1 MFEEGKIKF
10 SDIKTF
16 LETNPDGVESSSVAG
31 WSAPFKMPNEL
42 DAFGQAI
49 GSLRGGSS
57 YTRSSYSFSEFR
69 GITKADLPVI
79 TSDLIINQTI
89 TSFIFNFSYQ
99 IVASNMSGDKNHPFL
114 YTINNN
120 ASVGSLTVSNTGL
133 ISGVIDVSSKTIVN
147 NSLTLSFNAIAANYA
162 GASVQPIT
170 LNLTV
175 SLPNEKPEIE
185 IIGLNPKY
193 LITGDTYN
201 DEGATAFDP
210 EDGSLT
216 SSIVTTNP
224 VNTAVA
230 GTYQVKYN
238 VQDSQGL
245 AADEKIRT
253 VIVNLPANDPPVI
266 TRTGPASVT
275 IVQNTTYT
283 DQGAT
288 ASDAQ
293 DGNITSRIVTV
304 NPVNTSVPATYRITY
319 NVTDLGGLSA
329 DQVTRIVV
337 VEPEPNTP
345 PTITLTGSAAVSVN
359 AGSTY
364 TDQGATATDAQD
376 GNLTSQIVVTTSEG
390 GTSANISTTNPRALT
405 ITYTV
410 TDSGGMS
417 ASTSRQVTI
426 VNTPPVITLIGDP
439 VVNIG
444 PPPTPTSTLPED
456 FITAQQDCDPTANL
470 DGYLYDEN
478 HYVIRYAAVQR
489 SGQFTARGQVYEFY
503 CYGSASSFVTNAPNF
518 TPFYTLQA
526 KTLSLFNTSICVG
539 WASWQYS
546 AQAGGQEMAA
556 FGLVYD
562 GTRNS
567 ILLHTLDTPYI
578 ASNVNVLASSQNYR
592 QYIHPQNC
600 STSDSLDRYDTNS
613 AASGGR
619 GVIIEN
625 NGGLTSHIE
634 ALQVTAG
641 TDLEQISIYP
651 IKKV

>member
-1 MFEEGKIKF
+1 MFEEGQIKF
-10 SDIKTF
+10 SEIKQF
-16 LETNPDGVESSSVAG
+16 LESNPDGVEASSIAG

-42 DAFGQAI
+42 DAFGQI
-49 GSLRGGSS
+49 VGSLKGGSG

-69 GITKADLPVI
+69 GMTKADIPVI
-79 TSDLIINQTI
+79 SSDAIINQTI
-89 TSFIFNFSYQ
+89 TSLVFNFSYQ

-114 YTINNN
+114 YTVNN
-120 ASVGSLTVSNTGL
+120 VGNVGVLNVNSSGL
-133 ISGVIDVSSKTIVN
+133 ISGVIDVRSKTIVD

-175 SLPNEKPEIE
+175 ALPNEKPEIE

-210 EDGSLT
+210 EDGVIT

-266 TRTGPASVT
+266 TRIGPAAVT
-275 IVQNTTYT
+275 IVQNTTYN

-288 ASDAQ
+288 ALDAQ
-293 DGNITSRIVTV
+293 DGDITSRIVTV
-304 NPVNTSVPATYRITY
+304 NPVNTSVPATYTITY

-329 DQVTRIVV
+329 DQVTRIVL

-345 PTITLTGSAAVSVN
+345 PTISLIGDAAVTVN

-364 TDQGATATDAQD
+364 TDQGATAFDAQD
-376 GNLTSQIVVTTSEG
+376 GDLTDSIVITTSEG
-390 GTSANISTTNPRALT
+390 GTGRIGFFSNPSTNIPRVLT

-417 ASTSRQVTI
+417 ASTSRQVTV

-439 VVNIG
+439 VVN
-444 PPPTPTSTLPED
+444 L
-456 FITAQQDCDPTANL
+456 
-470 DGYLYDEN
+470 
-478 HYVIRYAAVQR
+478 
-489 SGQFTARGQVYEFY
+489 
-503 CYGSASSFVTNAPNF
+503 
-518 TPFYTLQA
+518 
-526 KTLSLFNTSICVG
+526 
-539 WASWQYS
+539 
-546 AQAGGQEMAA
+546 
-556 FGLVYD
+556 
-562 GTRNS
+562 
-567 ILLHTLDTPYI
+567 
-578 ASNVNVLASSQNYR
+578 
-592 QYIHPQNC
+592 
-600 STSDSLDRYDTNS
+600 
-613 AASGGR
+613 
-619 GVIIEN
+619 
-625 NGGLTSHIE
+625 
-634 ALQVTAG
+634 
-641 TDLEQISIYP
+641 
-651 IKKV
+651 

>member
-16 LETNPDGVESSSVAG
+16 LETNPDGVESSSIAG

-42 DAFGQAI
+42 DAFGQAV

-57 YTRSSYSFSEFR
+57 YTQSSYSFSEFR

-79 TSDLIINQTI
+79 SSNSIINQTI
-89 TSFIFNFSYQ
+89 TSFVFNFSYQ

-147 NSLTLSFNAIAANYA
+147 NSLTLSFNAIAVNYA

-224 VNTAVA
+224 VNTAAA

-329 DQVTRIVV
+329 DQVTRIVL

-390 GTSANISTTNPRALT
+390 GSNANILTTNPRILT

-417 ASTSRQVTI
+417 ASTSRQVTV

-444 PPPTPTSTLPED
+444 STTTSTPADIINGLPVGTTIRGE
-456 FITAQQDCDPTANL
+456 
-470 DGYLYDEN
+470 
-478 HYVIRYAAVQR
+478 YVMIGPYAASSDITFTKSNTILSQNDGWGR
-489 SGQFTARGQVYEFY
+489 PFSNYASFDIGFTSGTDYNSGHSVIYFRDNNG
-503 CYGSASSFVTNAPNF
+503 
-518 TPFYTLQA
+518 TLQMKA
-526 KTLSLFNTSICVG
+526 EGNFMTQSNAGVMASVWRDVSFTSRPGTGQNSGFTIFME
-539 WASWQYS
+539 AEHMPDHTTSFY
-546 AQAGGQEMAA
+546 AGEWSEGIT
-556 FGLVYD
+556 V
-562 GTRNS
+562 
-567 ILLHTLDTPYI
+567 
-578 ASNVNVLASSQNYR
+578 
-592 QYIHPQNC
+592 
-600 STSDSLDRYDTNS
+600 
-613 AASGGR
+613 
-619 GVIIEN
+619 
-625 NGGLTSHIE
+625 
-634 ALQVTAG
+634 
-641 TDLEQISIYP
+641 
-651 IKKV
+651 

>member
-31 WSAPFKMPNEL
+31 WRAPFKMPNEL

-57 YTRSSYSFSEFR
+57 YTQSSYSFSEFR

-147 NSLTLSFNAIAANYA
+147 NSLTLSFNAIAVNYA

-329 DQVTRIVV
+329 DQVTRIVL

-390 GTSANISTTNPRALT
+390 GTNANISTTNPRVLT

-417 ASTSRQVTI
+417 ASTSRQVI
-426 VNTPPVITLIGDP
+426 VVNTPPVITLIGDAS
-439 VVNIG
+439 VNI
-444 PPPTPTSTLPED
+444 E
-456 FITAQQDCDPTANL
+456 I
-470 DGYLYDEN
+470 
-478 HYVIRYAAVQR
+478 
-489 SGQFTARGQVYEFY
+489 
-503 CYGSASSFVTNAPNF
+503 
-518 TPFYTLQA
+518 
-526 KTLSLFNTSICVG
+526 
-539 WASWQYS
+539 
-546 AQAGGQEMAA
+546 
-556 FGLVYD
+556 
-562 GTRNS
+562 
-567 ILLHTLDTPYI
+567 
-578 ASNVNVLASSQNYR
+578 
-592 QYIHPQNC
+592 
-600 STSDSLDRYDTNS
+600 
-613 AASGGR
+613 
-619 GVIIEN
+619 
-625 NGGLTSHIE
+625 
-634 ALQVTAG
+634 
-641 TDLEQISIYP
+641 
-651 IKKV
+651 